1 MPDVHTPAQRSRNMA
16 AIRSKN
22 TRPEIVVRTIT
33 HHLGYRYRLHVRRLP
48 GAPDLVFPR
57 LRKIINVHGCYW
69 HMHKCRFGSVVPKT
83 NTDFWRTKR
92 QGNVERD
99 RRTLNALRRAGW
111 RVLVVWECQTQDLAR
126 VREILRRFLESPSQD
141 AIERREMKGTGP
153 VFRPARR
160 RGGRKVAEF

>member
-1 MPDVHTPAQRSRNMA
+1 MPDVHTPEQRSRNMA

-22 TRPEIVVRTIT
+22 TRPEMFVRAIA
-33 HHLGYRYRLHVRRLP
+33 HQLGYRYRLHVRSLP

-83 NTDFWRTKR
+83 NADFWQTKR

-99 RRTLNALRRAGW
+99 RRTLSALRRAGW
-111 RVLVVWECQTQDLAR
+111 RVLVVWECETKDSAR
-126 VREILRRFLESPSQD
+126 LTKKLCRFLE
-141 AIERREMKGTGP
+141 
-153 VFRPARR
+153 VC
-160 RGGRKVAEF
+160 